1 METITKWRSVSVP
14 QYFFQIPSFRLSL
27 TIALRRLVV
36 AMNEESYSYLIV
48 VDTQVRNDERQG
60 RRSKFRPLVQS
71 QFERV
76 HGRGA
81 DAQRGSYPLLK
92 LEELMNADIKLYV
105 ECLVH
110 KFKELQENF
119 LLLILLF
126 HQVS

>member
-1 METITKWRSVSVP
+1 MKNLI
-14 QYFFQIPSFRLSL
+14 L
-27 TIALRRLVV
+27 
-36 AMNEESYSYLIV
+36 YLIA

-71 QFERV
+71 QFECV

-110 KFKELQENF
+110 KFKELQENSF
-119 LLLILLF
+119 AYPPLPPS
-126 HQVS
+126 VVASSR